1 MKLCTEECRV
11 LGHSDQ
17 CWMPPLASPASSDY
31 RSNLYIPGEEN
42 PQQPPVPETPQATD
56 TLQRKK
62 SFSTFGKET
71 SGDRVPEGEEAEEAV
86 EDLCGTSLL
95 SEMNSVFQRLLPP
108 SMDTYGECNEVSVE
122 QERPPVVQRTS
133 GGPVGM
139 GSLERRKGHLPGKP
153 NAASY
158 QQGVVAAWAANTHF
172 QNPGHAP
179 GSHMSGLN
187 GPALAASMAL
197 GGGGAPVMPHA
208 VGAPLPPPPPP
219 TSKWLPA
226 MEEIPEN
233 FEEDEFESVLG
244 HLQGK
249 RADSR
254 SEIMDASELVAEIN
268 KLLQD
273 VRQS

>member
-17 CWMPPLASPASSDY
+17 CWMPPLPSPASSDY

-42 PQQPPVPETPQATD
+42 PQQPAAPEAPQPSDGTAP
-56 TLQRKK
+56 RKK

-71 SGDRVPEGEEAEEAV
+71 SGERVAEGEEASEADGA
-86 EDLCGTSLL
+86 EDLCGTTSLL

-108 SMDTYGECNEVSVE
+108 SLDAYETCNETATP
-122 QERPPVVQRTS
+122 ERPQVAHG

-153 NAASY
+153 SPACY
-158 QQGVVAAWAANTHF
+158 QQGVAAWAANTHF
-172 QNPGHAP
+172 QNPGHAA
-179 GSHMSGLN
+179 GSHMGGLAQT
-187 GPALAASMAL
+187 ALSA
-197 GGGGAPVMPHA
+197 GGVPM
-208 VGAPLPPPPPP
+208 VGAPPVVPISAPQPP